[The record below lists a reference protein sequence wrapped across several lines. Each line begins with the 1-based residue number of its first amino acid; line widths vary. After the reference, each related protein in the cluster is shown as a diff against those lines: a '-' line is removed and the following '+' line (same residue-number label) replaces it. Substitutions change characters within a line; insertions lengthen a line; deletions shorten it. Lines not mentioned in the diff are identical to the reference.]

1 MVKLIPLL
9 LASLLLIG
17 CDPQRVKTEAIEVK
31 VPILYCPAPPVI
43 DRPILSIHSMTD
55 EQLKNDGEVAKH
67 WKATA
72 IDLMGYAKELE
83 IGLGTY
89 LDINM
94 SYGELKLKMESI
106 EQSNSTDEK

>member
-1 MVKLIPLL
+1 MVKLITIL
-9 LASLLLIG
+9 LASVLLVG
-17 CDPQRVKTEAIEVK
+17 CGPDRVKTETIEVK

-43 DRPILSIHSMTD
+43 ERPNLSIHTMTA

-106 EQSNSTDEK
+106 EQDNSTDEK